1 MRFANLSLP
10 KTLISDRALVVSGIS
25 SLALRLGGLAASFEL
40 GVILARALGPAE
52 FGIYGLVI
60 AVSALTMNFA
70 LLGIPQLA
78 VREIAAKSGEGAWA
92 DIGSLDKS
100 FLLAT
105 TSASAVLSVLSTRL
119 HRLARLGKPY
129 SKNAATFPRHVQ

>member
-60 AVSALTMNFA
+60 AVSALT
-70 LLGIPQLA
+70 
-78 VREIAAKSGEGAWA
+78 
-92 DIGSLDKS
+92 
-100 FLLAT
+100 
-105 TSASAVLSVLSTRL
+105 
-119 HRLARLGKPY
+119 
-129 SKNAATFPRHVQ
+129 